1 MTDDDPGS
9 RIASLIRSMTL
20 AEKIGQLTMIS
31 GGVETAGAELSD
43 RQIDL
48 IRAGEAGSVL
58 NVMGIDAISAA
69 RRAASQT
76 RLGIGTLVCLD
87 VLHGHDTIF
96 PIPLGEAAAFDPAL
110 WTETARVAAE
120 ETRAADIDLT
130 FAPML
135 DVARD
140 PRWGRIAESFGED
153 PCVGARFAEAKVK
166 GFQQD
171 FADGAPFLAA
181 TAKHL
186 GAYGAVIAGRE
197 YNSVDISSRALH
209 EVHLPAFEAA
219 VRSGVAAIMPSFND
233 LAGVPMTANVA
244 ILRELVRERW
254 GFDGVMISDYSAVAE
269 LITHGVAADLA
280 EAAALPL
287 KAGIDIDMVSDAY
300 PQGLPIA
307 LERELIDEA
316 LIDEAVSRV
325 LQLKARLGLLSG
337 SSAKASRPQ
346 AGGALEQH
354 RALAREAAQRSMVL
368 LQNRG
373 GLLPLFEGQGQS
385 LAIIGPLADARQDML
400 GPWWANGKPDSVTT
414 FLKGLRDGLSGWSLA
429 HARGSGITK
438 DDPASFTEAIDIA
451 RNADMIV
458 LCLGEAASM
467 SGEAASRAQP
477 DIPASQRRLA
487 EAVFDLG
494 KPVIVTLSAGRPLV
508 APWLF
513 DRADAVVVTWF
524 PGIEAGPALADL
536 LSGRVDPTAKL
547 PVCWPADAGQIPIF
561 YAQRPTGRPADPAN
575 GMTSRYIDAPVE
587 PQFPFGHGLSYTRFS
602 YRDLRLSA
610 ETLRPGETVI
620 VETEIVN
627 DGPVDGE
634 EIAFLFIRDPVASV
648 TRPTLELEGFARVS
662 VAAGASET
670 ARFALSTDDI
680 AFPDEN
686 GRRVLEAGKI
696 EIAVGP
702 NADPASLLRTQLE
715 IETR

>member
-1 MTDDDPGS
+1 
-9 RIASLIRSMTL
+9 
-20 AEKIGQLTMIS
+20 
-31 GGVETAGAELSD
+31 
-43 RQIDL
+43 
-48 IRAGEAGSVL
+48 
-58 NVMGIDAISAA
+58 
-69 RRAASQT
+69 
-76 RLGIGTLVCLD
+76 
-87 VLHGHDTIF
+87 
-96 PIPLGEAAAFDPAL
+96 
-110 WTETARVAAE
+110 
-120 ETRAADIDLT
+120 
-130 FAPML
+130 
-135 DVARD
+135 
-140 PRWGRIAESFGED
+140 
-153 PCVGARFAEAKVK
+153 
-166 GFQQD
+166 
-171 FADGAPFLAA
+171 
-181 TAKHL
+181 
-186 GAYGAVIAGRE
+186 
-197 YNSVDISSRALH
+197 
-209 EVHLPAFEAA
+209 
-219 VRSGVAAIMPSFND
+219 
-233 LAGVPMTANVA
+233 
-244 ILRELVRERW
+244 VRERW

-280 EAAALPL
+280 EAAALAL

-307 LERELIDEA
+307 LERGLVDEA
-316 LIDEAVSRV
+316 LIDEAVSHV
-325 LQLKARLGLLSG
+325 LQLKARLGLLPG
-337 SSAKASRPQ
+337 SSAKASRPE
-346 AGGALEQH
+346 AASLEQH
-354 RALAREAAQRSMVL
+354 RALARKAARRSMVL
-368 LQNRG
+368 LQSRD
-373 GLLPLFEGQGQS
+373 GLLPLPEGQGQS
-385 LAIIGPLADARQDML
+385 LAMIGPLADAGQDML
-400 GPWWANGKPDSVTT
+400 GPWWANGKPASVTT
-414 FLKGLRDGLSGWSLA
+414 YLRGLQAGLPGWSVA
-429 HARGSGITK
+429 YARGSGITE

-451 RNADMIV
+451 RNADMIC

-487 EAVFDLG
+487 EAIFDLG

-575 GMTSRYIDAPVE
+575 WMTSRYIDAPVE
-587 PQFPFGHGLSYTRFS
+587 PQFPFGHSLSYTRFT

-648 TRPTLELEGFARVS
+648 TRPILELKGFARVS

-670 ARFALSTDDI
+670 ARLALSTDDI
-680 AFPDEN
+680 AFPDES
-686 GRRVLEAGKI
+686 GRRVLEAGRI

-702 NADPASLLRTQLE
+702 NADSASLLRTQLE
-715 IETR
+715 IETI